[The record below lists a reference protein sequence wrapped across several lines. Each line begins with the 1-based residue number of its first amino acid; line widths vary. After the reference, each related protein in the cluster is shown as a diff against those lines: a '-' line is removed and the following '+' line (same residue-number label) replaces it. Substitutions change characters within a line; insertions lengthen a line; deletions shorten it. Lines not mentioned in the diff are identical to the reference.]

1 GGTRG
6 ISPLPFQNDS
16 STSRRA
22 WAYLTENEYKTADEI
37 VIDLIDAVS
46 KNGVLLLN
54 IGPRPDGTI
63 DPTEGQLLEQ
73 IGEWMA
79 TNGEAIYG
87 TRPWL
92 VPGEGPTMPPAGS
105 FTDTAPSAF
114 TPEDIRFT
122 TRGDTLYG
130 AVLNLRPA
138 ATEVRI
144 RSLATTLRLFDGDV
158 AAVHLLG
165 VDSELQFRRATDGL
179 IVSLPARPARPA
191 RPGPSA
197 VGVLRIDLRPAGP
210 PPRAEPAIID

>member
-1 GGTRG
+1 VINYKWDAFEPGTAVYDIERGGTRG

-37 VIDLIDAVS
+37 VIDLVDAVS

-130 AVLNLRPA
+130 AV
-138 ATEVRI
+138 
-144 RSLATTLRLFDGDV
+144 
-158 AAVHLLG
+158 HLLG